1 MHASPVAGHMGEYE
15 NLYRIRICFFWPRIR
30 ADIKKMDPT
39 IPQLYP
45 NMPLATTRLGVDVFL
60 AC

>member
-30 ADIKKMDPT
+30 ADIKKW
-39 IPQLYP
+39 IQQYP
-45 NMPLATTRLGVDVFL
+45 NYILTCRWRQQD
-60 AC
+60 